1 MEWQRGTSFDGS
13 GGLTQYRKA
22 AVAEHSNGRRRASGN
37 GDDRSNVECVRKADS
52 AGRSRDV
59 GVLDRGQYDTR

>member
-22 AVAEHSNGRRRASGN
+22 AVAEHPNGRRRASGI
-37 GDDRSNVECVRKADS
+37 GDSRGVPDCVGKADS
-52 AGRSRDV
+52 AGRSRDA
-59 GVLDRGQYDTR
+59 GMLDSAQYDTR